1 MLQLHLLLYCL
12 YPAKKMGWIQT
23 RLKKI
28 QYRWENSSGST
39 ATDYL
44 DGRAVIWTVR
54 AAIPGTYR
62 EFGSDGFFT
71 DVYGSGS
78 ARFQYKVDGDKIL
91 YLAAGSSPATT
102 PHYTDTAFIKYVDDH
117 LLVLFHRKY
126 FSSPAYSYVDE
137 FIDSLKKWF
146 LRLAED
152 RGWILR
158 IWRLDWQ

>member
-1 MLQLHLLLYCL
+1 MCCNCIFCCIVCILQKDGMNSD
-12 YPAKKMGWIQT
+12 AA
-23 RLKKI
+23 KKI

-102 PHYTDTAFIKYVDDH
+102 PHYTDTAFYQVCRRSFTCF
-117 LLVLFHRKY
+117 V
-126 FSSPAYSYVDE
+126 SPKI
-137 FIDSLKKWF
+137 FF
-146 LRLAED
+146 LT
-152 RGWILR
+152 GI
-158 IWRLDWQ
+158 